1 MNKSLEIIKDNKVL
15 PLLAMKNIETAE
27 KFADILVQNNIP
39 ICEIGLRNEN
49 AFELIK
55 ILGKRKDILLGA
67 GTVLNKNQAIKVVE
81 LGAKF
86 IVSPGFDEEIVK
98 YCLDENIT
106 VFPGVSTP
114 TEIQKAFNYGIK
126 IMKLFPAE
134 ALGGANYLNSVAAA
148 FKDVKFIPTGGINE
162 RNLISYLKLP
172 SIFAIGGSWM
182 FNSKLIGKQ
191 QINEVYNKCLNLKKV
206 LGHG

>member
-1 MNKSLEIIKDNKVL
+1 
-15 PLLAMKNIETAE
+15 
-27 KFADILVQNNIP
+27 
-39 ICEIGLRNEN
+39 
-49 AFELIK
+49 
-55 ILGKRKDILLGA
+55 
-67 GTVLNKNQAIKVVE
+67 
-81 LGAKF
+81 
-86 IVSPGFDEEIVK
+86 
-98 YCLDENIT
+98 
-106 VFPGVSTP
+106 
-114 TEIQKAFNYGIK
+114 
-126 IMKLFPAE
+126 MKLFPAE

-162 RNLISYLKLP
+162 RNLIAYLKLP